1 MLIIKYHM
9 LLQSLRLEE
18 SRLEVSGVLEEE
30 DEEDERTPGLQ
41 TLPEEPPVSLTTPT
55 LDRSLQPMV

>member
-1 MLIIKYHM
+1 MDVLNHT
-9 LLQSLRLEE
+9 LLQPLRLEE

-30 DEEDERTPGLQ
+30 EGEEERIPGLQ
-41 TLPEEPPVSLTTPT
+41 MLPEEEPVSLTTPA

>member
-1 MLIIKYHM
+1 M
-9 LLQSLRLEE
+9 SLTTHCFRLEE

-30 DEEDERTPGLQ
+30 EEEERSPGLQ
-41 TLPEEPPVSLTTPT
+41 VLPEEEPATLTPA

>member
-1 MLIIKYHM
+1 M

-30 DEEDERTPGLQ
+30 DEEDEKSPGLQ
-41 TLPEEPPVSLTTPT
+41 TLPEEPSVSLTTPT

>member
-1 MLIIKYHM
+1 MIHTLDVVHHKK
-9 LLQSLRLEE
+9 LRLEE

-30 DEEDERTPGLQ
+30 EDEERSPGLQ
-41 TLPEEPPVSLTTPT
+41 TLPEESVAQTPA

>member
-1 MLIIKYHM
+1 MFTTK
-9 LLQSLRLEE
+9 LRLEE

-30 DEEDERTPGLQ
+30 DEEEERSPGLQ
-41 TLPEEPPVSLTTPT
+41 MLPEEPVTLTPA

>member
-1 MLIIKYHM
+1 MIQKIGCCLPQK
-9 LLQSLRLEE
+9 LRLEE

-30 DEEDERTPGLQ
+30 DEEEERSPGLQ
-41 TLPEEPPVSLTTPT
+41 MLPEEPVTLTPA